1 MDLFPPAIL
10 GLFNMFAP
18 CFQADSFIYFR
29 GFMLAYMLPGQ
40 TRKCVSS
47 IAEVCFFTDR
57 HVAGWERFL
66 STYQWDLI
74 SLRECLMKL
83 IRDRLG
89 GGLLIHGAYLAW
101 VDTTL
106 ISKVRGKMPGVQTW
120 HDHSGNPDRGGR
132 LVGHHQALA
141 GLFSIGTV
149 GGVCTC
155 LCFPLPACLISGHVN
170 PLGFAVDAAGQVQ
183 LMTFWDAVC
192 PLIAHLREVLGN
204 HPMRVAADAY
214 FSKAP
219 FINRMLSC
227 GVHVVTRMRSDAVGW
242 DDPEPPADGKKRR
255 GRKPVHPPKGKKW
268 KPAELVWFFS
278 PETVSVRI
286 YGKSRELKA
295 VCRDIR
301 IRGVESQKARVV
313 IVKAKGTPIILMTT
327 DLTLD
332 AEQIIEIYGRRF
344 GAELAIR
351 DL

>member
-106 ISKVRGKMPGVQTW
+106 ISKVRGKMPGVQTYW
-120 HDHSGNPDRGGR
+120 HPGMHSGQPDP
-132 LVGHHQALA
+132 
-141 GLFSIGTV
+141 GLDS
-149 GGVCTC
+149 
-155 LCFPLPACLISGHVN
+155 
-170 PLGFAVDAAGQVQ
+170 Q
-183 LMTFWDAVC
+183 
-192 PLIAHLREVLGN
+192 
-204 HPMRVAADAY
+204 
-214 FSKAP
+214 
-219 FINRMLSC
+219 
-227 GVHVVTRMRSDAVGW
+227 
-242 DDPEPPADGKKRR
+242 GKN
-255 GRKPVHPPKGKKW
+255 
-268 KPAELVWFFS
+268 
-278 PETVSVRI
+278 
-286 YGKSRELKA
+286 
-295 VCRDIR
+295 C
-301 IRGVESQKARVV
+301 
-313 IVKAKGTPIILMTT
+313 
-327 DLTLD
+327 
-332 AEQIIEIYGRRF
+332 
-344 GAELAIR
+344 
-351 DL
+351 